1 MNIVDELRKYYTN
14 PANESK
20 RKYIKG
26 LTPTNNVRLE
36 NQNGVIR
43 DISIEELKNGLFDFE
58 KFKDEGKKEEAMEDD
73 FEMIEE
79 LEESKGSV
87 NESIE
92 MIEVESDKPYTM
104 QDLKNAVD
112 LKDVISID
120 KILGTFAVNPNT
132 GLVDIDRAIG
142 IVTKNTTDLCI
153 SSINEGKKFDSELNK
168 YSVDGKLISDE
179 GIEKVENQNVGEVL
193 DAGFNNILL
202 LVEVAKQK
210 GIVYGEENIQR
221 AKKIFA
227 TQVKDKLNIKNLE
240 KNENVESVSE
250 PNNNVIDFEEK
261 KNEIVERKSYVPTLK
276 PDNNIKRAGFADIF
290 ILTIIVLV
298 YTAIIINLIM
308 KLK

>member
-1 MNIVDELRKYYTN
+1 MSVVNELKEYYTN

-26 LTPTNNVRLE
+26 LNPNTSNIILE
-36 NQNGVIR
+36 NENGIKKEV
-43 DISIEELKNGLFDFE
+43 SIDDLKNGLFNFE
-58 KFKDEGKKEEAMEDD
+58 KFEIEIKDEIIEEDND

-79 LEESKGSV
+79 LDEPNEQK

-92 MIEVESDKPYTM
+92 VIEETNKVYTM

-112 LKDVISID
+112 SKDIITID
-120 KILGTFAVNPNT
+120 KILGTFAINPNT

-142 IVTKNTTDLCI
+142 IVTKNTVDLTIKNINENKNFETDL
-153 SSINEGKKFDSELNK
+153 SK
-168 YSVDGKLISDE
+168 YSVDGKLKEDLSD
-179 GIEKVENQNVGEVL
+179 NSMNNVDSSKTLE
-193 DAGFNNILL
+193 AGFNNILL

-210 GIVYGEENIQR
+210 GTVYSDENIER
-221 AKKIFA
+221 ARKIFA
-227 TQVKDKLNIKNLE
+227 TQVKDGLNIKELE
-240 KNENVESVSE
+240 KKDEIETLSVPSDD
-250 PNNNVIDFEEK
+250 IKEE

-276 PDNNIKRAGFADIF
+276 PDNSIKKAGFADIF

-298 YTAIIINLIM
+298 YAAIIVNLVM